1 MSERF
6 SGYDAKRGT
15 RVSRSAGAPSSVRPS
30 ISVSR
35 EEYERNRVLSRE
47 YYSASQRM
55 DGRESAGQAARRA
68 GAPSSRYGSS
78 RYGGASGAS
87 SRSASRAAA
96 RPADSARSSSAY
108 RRDGAPS
115 SRYAQRDAYSAP
127 RREYERNAPRA
138 NPRPSGNR
146 YASGA
151 RPPRRKK
158 KGGPKKWIALLVC
171 LALAF
176 YFGRMAITLG
186 VGTPRFYAGVTV
198 NGMDLAGYTYEE
210 GLAAL
215 QQAVSSQLDSTYTL
229 SYAGCSWAFVPS
241 RDVDAFID
249 VETQAQRAWN
259 IGHTGSVF
267 SRQQQVLQLRENP
280 IKIDSSLVYDAAKLE
295 AFIAQVQSEIDTEPV
310 DAMVMLDVDGP
321 KVYGESSTGLAL
333 DAEAL
338 RQTLVARMESGG
350 ALDVA
355 LPVEIVE
362 PGVSSESAAGG
373 LQKIVEVRTDA
384 TVSSSARLSNIK
396 LAMQK
401 INLYILEPG
410 QQFSYNAV
418 VGARTEAAGFKEATA
433 YSGAT
438 VTKEVGGGIC
448 QVSSTLYE
456 AALLAGLQIDERHPH
471 SMTVA
476 YTEAGK
482 DATVSESGNQDLKF
496 TNNTEHTIYIYAAVD
511 HDEAADKDY
520 ARITLFSAP
529 LPYTVT
535 INNQITNSISYG
547 SRYERD
553 WTGEYAYYTDEYV
566 FQQAGKPGCHCSTE
580 RIFYDAQTGEEI
592 LREHLSDDVYN
603 PLDATYWVG
612 VHNHDGSIAN

>member
-68 GAPSSRYGSS
+68 GASSSRYGSS

-115 SRYAQRDAYSAP
+115 SRYAPRDAYSAP

-146 YASGA
+146 YAPGA

-229 SYAGCSWAFVPS
+229 SYAGRSWAFVPS

-295 AFIAQVQSEIDTEPV
+295 AFIAQIQSEIDTEPV

-401 INLYILEPG
+401 INL
-410 QQFSYNAV
+410 
-418 VGARTEAAGFKEATA
+418 
-433 YSGAT
+433 
-438 VTKEVGGGIC
+438 
-448 QVSSTLYE
+448 
-456 AALLAGLQIDERHPH
+456 
-471 SMTVA
+471 
-476 YTEAGK
+476 
-482 DATVSESGNQDLKF
+482 
-496 TNNTEHTIYIYAAVD
+496 
-511 HDEAADKDY
+511 
-520 ARITLFSAP
+520 
-529 LPYTVT
+529 
-535 INNQITNSISYG
+535 
-547 SRYERD
+547 
-553 WTGEYAYYTDEYV
+553 
-566 FQQAGKPGCHCSTE
+566 
-580 RIFYDAQTGEEI
+580 
-592 LREHLSDDVYN
+592 
-603 PLDATYWVG
+603 
-612 VHNHDGSIAN
+612 

>member
-68 GAPSSRYGSS
+68 GASSSRYGSS

-87 SRSASRAAA
+87 SRSAGRAAA

-108 RRDGAPS
+108 RRDGVPS
-115 SRYAQRDAYSAP
+115 SRYVPRDAYSAP

-146 YASGA
+146 CAPGA

-186 VGTPRFYAGVTV
+186 VGAPRFYAGVTV

-229 SYAGCSWAFVPS
+229 SYAGRSWAFVPS

-295 AFIAQVQSEIDTEPV
+295 AFIAQIQSEIDTEPV